1 MLTKNEYRTFRS
13 KKGRWVAAAIAFAI
27 FGADACGGSG
37 SSPSPT
43 IAGTWRGAVRDNV
56 AGDGTIEFR
65 QLSEGAAVTG
75 QWAMVMA
82 NRYQLSGS
90 LAGTVDGDTVKLH
103 STALDYTMGDA
114 PYYLCG
120 FEWSAVLSANRLT
133 GTHRSVNCAEAS
145 IEGSFQLS
153 R

>member
-1 MLTKNEYRTFRS
+1 M
-13 KKGRWVAAAIAFAI
+13 
-27 FGADACGGSG
+27 
-37 SSPSPT
+37 
-43 IAGTWRGAVRDNV
+43 RDNV
-56 AGDGTIEFR
+56 AGDGIIEFR

-82 NRYQLSGS
+82 SRYQLSGS
-90 LAGTVDGDTVKLH
+90 LAGTVDGNTIKLH

-120 FEWSAVLSANRLT
+120 FEWSAILSANRLT
-133 GTHRSVNCAEAS
+133 GTHRSANCAEAS
-145 IEGSFQLS
+145 IEGSFELS